1 MGGAGTVISAG
12 SNHRSVLFAEPMLTP
27 FVSVPTMGIQNILA
41 ILVRV
46 GP

>member
-1 MGGAGTVISAG
+1 MGGVGTVISAG
-12 SNHRSVLFAEPMLTP
+12 SNHQSVLFAEPMLTP
-27 FVSVPTMGIQNILA
+27 FISVPTMGIENVLV